1 MRKVIVRLFSVCA
14 MMMFL
19 APVNAQEKEDKN
31 ILNHMSGAVTAG
43 TAGIGIDLSMPIG
56 DKVRVRAG
64 YTFVPSVK
72 TTMHFG
78 LTEEKTG
85 SSSSGTTG
93 GNTNGKISKERFL
106 RYKNAFGALTGY
118 ELSRSVA
125 VYGRPT
131 MQNGKLLVDVFPFRN
146 KKWSLTG
153 GIFFGPRSI
162 ARAYNTTEAMPL
174 LLSVGMHNH
183 LVSEAKR
190 TMEQTGGKM
199 GYITITGVDN
209 DGVAYEYPLIIAGPE
224 SDLPMDLSKRKL
236 MGFQL
241 GDYFLT
247 PDEDGMVKATAK
259 TDPIRPYLGFG
270 YGDYEPRGDKKYGV
284 MLECGLLW
292 WGGTPVVDCYG
303 TDLAT
308 QHVKGSVGG
317 YINVIKALKV
327 FPVINIRISRRLF

>member
-85 SSSSGTTG
+85 SSSSGTTS

-131 MQNGKLLVDVFPFRN
+131 MQNGKLLVGIPFP
-146 KKWSLTG
+146 
-153 GIFFGPRSI
+153 
-162 ARAYNTTEAMPL
+162 
-174 LLSVGMHNH
+174 
-183 LVSEAKR
+183 
-190 TMEQTGGKM
+190 Q
-199 GYITITGVDN
+199 
-209 DGVAYEYPLIIAGPE
+209 
-224 SDLPMDLSKRKL
+224 
-236 MGFQL
+236 
-241 GDYFLT
+241 
-247 PDEDGMVKATAK
+247 
-259 TDPIRPYLGFG
+259 
-270 YGDYEPRGDKKYGV
+270 
-284 MLECGLLW
+284 
-292 WGGTPVVDCYG
+292 
-303 TDLAT
+303 
-308 QHVKGSVGG
+308 
-317 YINVIKALKV
+317 
-327 FPVINIRISRRLF
+327 